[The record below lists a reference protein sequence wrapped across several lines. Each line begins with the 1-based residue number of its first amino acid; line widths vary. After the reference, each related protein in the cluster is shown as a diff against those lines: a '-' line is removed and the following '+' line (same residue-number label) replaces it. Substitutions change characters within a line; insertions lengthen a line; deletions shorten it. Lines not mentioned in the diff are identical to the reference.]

1 VQELADYVADEDPAG
16 AVRWLAPLLARAQTR
31 TARIRLRGAARLLF
45 SGYEHQAAAWVEQ
58 VRRLCALANALA
70 GGDVNAMLVAVR
82 AAHDAAL
89 APGGG
94 VRAEPWAAQTPPM
107 LPTPPMQYSRPPA
120 AAPQASAMVAAG
132 RYHPYSRPAFH
143 GQAQM
148 RQSAPVLMNEGRPT
162 MVTATATTAMVRGGK
177 PPQPQ

>member
-70 GGDVNAMLVAVR
+70 GGDVNAMLGARRGARAWRRGARRAVGG
-82 AAHDAAL
+82 ADPADAPDTAD
-89 APGGG
+89 AVFPSAGCRSPGK
-94 VRAEPWAAQTPPM
+94 RD
-107 LPTPPMQYSRPPA
+107 
-120 AAPQASAMVAAG
+120 G
-132 RYHPYSRPAFH
+132 RSGAVP
-143 GQAQM
+143 
-148 RQSAPVLMNEGRPT
+148 PVLPACFPWPGADEAVGPS
-162 MVTATATTAMVRGGK
+162 
-177 PPQPQ
+177 PDE